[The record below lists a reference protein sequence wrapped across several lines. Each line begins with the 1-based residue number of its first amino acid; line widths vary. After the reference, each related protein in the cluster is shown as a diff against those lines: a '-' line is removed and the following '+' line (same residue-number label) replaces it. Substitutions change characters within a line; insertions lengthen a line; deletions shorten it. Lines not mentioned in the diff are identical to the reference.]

1 MRMSYGQHQSQI
13 QTQKQITSPQMIQ
26 SMEILQM
33 SVQQLNE
40 RIEQELLEN
49 PVLEMQQETPDEQ
62 ADASQSD
69 TAVETATDTPAD
81 EERELVIDNDSGA
94 EDFERWGEMDSVMP
108 DFHEERPRLS
118 RAALEEA
125 GQRKLDAMANI
136 TARPET
142 LNDHLLDQLSW
153 FDIEGRTRNVA
164 ELIISNLDDSGYLP
178 VPVEDLSGSDEDAP
192 QIAAEA
198 LRIVQDMDPAG
209 VGARDLR
216 ECLLLQ
222 LRSDMPFYEHLKL
235 LISDHLEDIEHNR
248 LPQISRATG
257 YSISLLQEIFQHLK
271 RLNPK
276 PGAEFQTSPVPL
288 AVPDLFVDK
297 DENGRYMVRLDE
309 YETPPLRIN
318 NYYRNLAGRGETTGE
333 AKTYINQRI
342 NSAQWLINAIIQR
355 RTTLLRVSQA
365 IVDRQTEFLE
375 IGPQAILPLTM
386 QEIADEVE
394 VHVSTISRAVE
405 DKWIQTPRGLFA
417 LRQFFSGGTVGSD
430 GTQVARGRIQAKLQ
444 EIIDSEDKQ
453 SPLSDE
459 AILQELA
466 AQGIEVARRTIV
478 KYRKQMNIPSSRMR
492 RSWSE

>member
-49 PVLEMQQETPDEQ
+49 PVLEMQQESPD
-62 ADASQSD
+62 DDSSSD
-69 TAVETATDTPAD
+69 TLTETSSDD
-81 EERELVIDNDSGA
+81 GERELVIDNDSGA

-108 DFHEERPRLS
+108 DFHEDRPRMS

-153 FDIEGRTRNVA
+153 FDIDELTRNMA

-178 VPVEDLSGSDEDAP
+178 VPIEDLAGGVDDVLP
-192 QIAAEA
+192 IAREA

-222 LRSDMPFYEHLKL
+222 LRPDMPFYEHLKL
-235 LISDHLEDIEHNR
+235 LISKHLEDIEHNR

-257 YSISLLQEIFQHLK
+257 YSLSLLQEIFQHLK

-276 PGAEFQTSPVPL
+276 PGAEFESTPVPL

-297 DENGRYMVRLDE
+297 DENGRYVVRLDE

-318 NYYRNLAGRGETTGE
+318 NYYQNLALQGGTSGE
-333 AKTYINQRI
+333 AKAYINQRI

-355 RTTLLRVSQA
+355 RTTLLRVAQA
-365 IVDRQTEFLE
+365 IVDRQTEMLE
-375 IGPQAILPLTM
+375 HGPQAILPLTM
-386 QEIADEVE
+386 QEIADEIE

-417 LRQFFSGGTVGSD
+417 LRQFFSGGTVGE
-430 GTQVARGRIQAKLQ
+430 GETQVARGRIQAKLRD
-444 EIIDSEDKQ
+444 IIDSEDKQ
-453 SPLSDE
+453 HPLSDE
-459 AILQELA
+459 AILKALA
-466 AQGIEVARRTIV
+466 EQGIDVARRTIV

-492 RSWSE
+492 RAWN